1 MQLLHIHAYTGQYGK
16 VEGYIEPLPE
26 GSAVRYEYL
35 NELVGSAIPPELYP
49 ACEKGFRE
57 AANAGSLIGAPV
69 EGIRVVLNDGGSHP
83 VDSNEMAF
91 RLAAIGGF
99 RQAYA
104 AARPAILE
112 PLMKV
117 EVTVPVEFQGSVMG
131 DLNRRKGMILD
142 SRQEA
147 EDAVIEA
154 LMPLAG
160 MFGYSTVLRSN
171 TQGKGEF
178 TMEYS
183 HHAPVTKDVQDELTA
198 HWAKAKAAS

>member
-1 MQLLHIHAYTGQYGK
+1 VLQTLPPSTPGIPLYLLMTALGASCWQFAC
-16 VEGYIEPLPE
+16 VCVCNMARPLNWH
-26 GSAVRYEYL
+26 VL
-35 NELVGSAIPPELYP
+35 Q
-49 ACEKGFRE
+49 
-57 AANAGSLIGAPV
+57 
-69 EGIRVVLNDGGSHP
+69 GIRIVLNDGAAHA

-104 AARPAILE
+104 QANPAVLE

-117 EVTVPVEFQGSVMG
+117 EVTVPVEFQGAVMG

-142 SRQEA
+142 SSQEA
-147 EDAVIEA
+147 DDAVIQA
-154 LMPLAG
+154 QVPLNS

-178 TMEYS
+178 SMEYS
-183 HHAPVTKDVQDELTA
+183 HHAPVTKDEQEALC
-198 HWAKAKAAS
+198 KAKLQAK

>member
-1 MQLLHIHAYTGQYGK
+1 M
-16 VEGYIEPLPE
+16 
-26 GSAVRYEYL
+26 
-35 NELVGSAIPPELYP
+35 
-49 ACEKGFRE
+49 
-57 AANAGSLIGAPV
+57 
-69 EGIRVVLNDGGSHP
+69 LNDGAAHA

-99 RQAYA
+99 RQAYQN
-104 AARPAILE
+104 ARPTILE
-112 PLMKV
+112 PVMKV
-117 EVTVPVEFQGSVMG
+117 EVTVPVEFQGTVMG

-154 LMPLAG
+154 LVPLNS

-178 TMEYS
+178 SMEYA
-183 HHAPVTKDVQDELTA
+183 HHAAVTKDQQDELS
-198 HWAKAKAAS
+198 KAALANKAAGK

>member
-1 MQLLHIHAYTGQYGK
+1 
-16 VEGYIEPLPE
+16 
-26 GSAVRYEYL
+26 
-35 NELVGSAIPPELYP
+35 LVLQG
-49 ACEKGFRE
+49 
-57 AANAGSLIGAPV
+57 V
-69 EGIRVVLNDGGSHP
+69 RVVLNDGAAHA

-104 AARPAILE
+104 NARPAILE
-112 PLMKV
+112 PVMKV
-117 EVTVPVEFQGSVMG
+117 EVTVPVEFQGNVMG

-147 EDAVIEA
+147 EDAVLEA
-154 LMPLAG
+154 MVPLNS

-178 TMEYS
+178 AMEYS
-183 HHAPVTKDVQDELTA
+183 HHAPVTKDQQEQLTS
-198 HWAKAKAAS
+198 AAGKK